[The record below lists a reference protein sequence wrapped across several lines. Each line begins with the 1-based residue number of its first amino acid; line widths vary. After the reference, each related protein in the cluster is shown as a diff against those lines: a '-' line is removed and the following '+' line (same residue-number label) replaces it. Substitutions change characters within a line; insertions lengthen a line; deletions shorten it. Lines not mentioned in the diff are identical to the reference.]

1 MTYFFP
7 LENFKVIL
15 SLLFGDITLSRSFV
29 LRRLFS
35 DLKGVVFVHFLLLLI
50 LELTS
55 SGWNIDFDVQ
65 KQKN

>member
-7 LENFKVIL
+7 LENFEVIL
-15 SLLFGDITLSRSFV
+15 SLLFGDITLSRSSV
-29 LRRLFS
+29 LCRLFS
-35 DLKGVVFVHFLLLLI
+35 DLKGAVFVHFLLLLI
-50 LELTS
+50 LEFTS